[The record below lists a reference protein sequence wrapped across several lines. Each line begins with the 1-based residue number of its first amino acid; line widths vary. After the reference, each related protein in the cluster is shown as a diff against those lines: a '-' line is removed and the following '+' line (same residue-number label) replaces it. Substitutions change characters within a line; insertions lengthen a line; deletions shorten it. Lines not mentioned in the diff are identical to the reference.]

1 MRMQSTWPQR
11 PLAHVVGGIDL
22 SAEAAEGEQLV
33 TGTPNLAEQFTAQ
46 RTIGYAG
53 QDGIEIAFELTL
65 TVFSPW
71 IRPIRRCYERGR
83 RHDQARTGAACLSD
97 HCHFRRQSGPV
108 DFH

>member
-1 MRMQSTWPQR
+1 MRMQSTWPRR
-11 PLAHVVGGIDL
+11 PLVHVVGGIDL

-65 TVFSPW
+65 TVFHLGYGQFGDVTSEVEGTIKSPVKN
-71 IRPIRRCYERGR
+71 
-83 RHDQARTGAACLSD
+83 S
-97 HCHFRRQSGPV
+97 
-108 DFH
+108 